1 MVIKAQEME
10 KELRE
15 KMRGGNG
22 TVNIT
27 HIGKEQLPSKVRLFA
42 KIILEK
48 GCSIGFHQHDGE
60 TEMFYFLKGRGKVDD
75 NGTIHY
81 VEAGD
86 AMFTGGGKG
95 HSVENYSDEPL
106 ELIAVIVLDS

>member
-27 HIGKEQLPSKVRLFA
+27 HICK
-42 KIILEK
+42 
-48 GCSIGFHQHDGE
+48 
-60 TEMFYFLKGRGKVDD
+60 D
-75 NGTIHY
+75 N
-81 VEAGD
+81 
-86 AMFTGGGKG
+86 
-95 HSVENYSDEPL
+95 P
-106 ELIAVIVLDS
+106 